1 MPIEA
6 TVFCSQC
13 GQPHAPSEVVTLVG
27 APVCANCKAAYVRK
41 LQEAAPQSVQLI
53 YKGFWIRL
61 LAKILD
67 GILLDFIIFPL
78 SFAVAMPSLRLIIAN
93 PGKPPNPEVM
103 AHLLGA
109 YAIAGLCSVIVVMT
123 YNTWMIGRFG
133 TTMGKMAI
141 NAKVVTPSGG
151 AVGYKRAF
159 IRSLMELV
167 NAFTLDIG
175 YLIAAFDDQ
184 KRGLHDRVAGTVV
197 VAKS

>member
-13 GQPHAPSEVVTLVG
+13 GQAHAPSEVVMLAG
-27 APVCANCKAAYVRK
+27 APVCANCKATYVRK
-41 LQEAAPQSVQLI
+41 LQEAAPQPLRLV
-53 YKGFWIRL
+53 YRGFWIRL

-67 GILLDFIIFPL
+67 GILLDFVILPL
-78 SFAVAMPSLRLIIAN
+78 SFLFAIPAVRSIVAN
-93 PGKPPNPEVM
+93 QGKPPDPRMVVQI
-103 AHLLGA
+103 LGA
-109 YAIAGLCSVIVVMT
+109 YAIAALSSIVLVT
-123 YNTWMIGRFG
+123 AYNTWMIGRFG

-151 AVGYKRAF
+151 PVSYKRAF

-167 NAFTLDIG
+167 NAFTLEIG